1 MERAPGEG
9 WKVAL
14 IAVALGG
21 LLAGLGLRLTGRAD
35 LAALV
40 WSLGVL
46 PVLGRGLPAPG
57 ARQGQRARDGVEV
70 QPVLVQLD
78 VAAGGTDEPVSGLV
92 VAVQGDDD
100 VGPVLERG

>member
-46 PVLGRGLPAPG
+46 PVLGTLVREIVESLRRGDVG
-57 ARQGQRARDGVEV
+57 
-70 QPVLVQLD
+70 LD
-78 VAAGGTDEPVSGLV
+78 IVAALSMSAALATGEAL
-92 VAVQGDDD
+92 A
-100 VGPVLERG
+100 